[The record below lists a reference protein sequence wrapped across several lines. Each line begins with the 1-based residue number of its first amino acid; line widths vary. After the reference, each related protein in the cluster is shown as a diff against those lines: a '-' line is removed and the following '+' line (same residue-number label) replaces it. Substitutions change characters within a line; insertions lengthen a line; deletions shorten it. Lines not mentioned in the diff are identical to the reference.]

1 MEQTMKELM
10 AEIKETTKK
19 QKSANKIDEIRVMR
33 AMLNDPDF
41 QISIYDKNKGY
52 IGSRCPHENATEFV
66 ANVCSAV
73 TGIDNKSASELA
85 SNYEFTKK
93 DAIFM
98 LETSRDFTNTYLE
111 TGRKINILQGADRQA
126 EIFTRPIDA
135 KEKQIPGSDQTTTVS
150 SYTKIICRSKNP
162 KYNK

>member
-111 TGRKINILQGADRQA
+111 TGRKLPMIQNEKSQA
-126 EIFTRPIDA
+126 ELFVRPVEA
-135 KEKQIPGSDQTTTVS
+135 KEKAVPGENRTVKVAGFD
-150 SYTKIICRSKNP
+150 KIICRSKNP